1 MTDSDVFMD
10 QPAIRLVRKHG
21 MDRMKQEEKQIWH
34 E

>member
-10 QPAIRLVRKHG
+10 QPAIQLVRKHR